1 MRIKLVVNIGRCK
14 WVILDSVVT
23 FFSLGFVYL
32 ANIIIFASLIMIRT
46 MIDNLNKFNRWN
58 NIVGWM
64 VFFVA
69 TLSYLMTME
78 PTASLW
84 DCSEFIATS
93 YKLEVGHPPGA
104 PLFMILARL
113 ASMLAP
119 SPEAVPMMINAMNAV
134 ASGFCI
140 LFLFWT
146 ITHLARRV
154 TITDSTKEMSLSNT
168 ILVLGS
174 GVVGALSYAYTDTFW
189 FSAVEG
195 EVYALSSMFTAL
207 VVWLML
213 KWEEN
218 AHRATSMRWIVF
230 IAYLMG
236 LSIGVHILNLL
247 TIPALVMIYFFRCY
261 EYRSAKDYFLKI
273 CLALVVSLVILG
285 AINGIIIPYTVAL
298 GAVVDTF
305 AVNSLGLP
313 VNVGMVAFVVAVFAL
328 LGYLILFTHKR
339 GYRVLNTLAM
349 AVTVILIGFS
359 SYASVSIRAAANPPM
374 NSNDPSTPHKL
385 LSLLNRDQ
393 YGDRPL
399 LVGPYYSAMPLSL
412 VEPNFDYMSED
423 EYLPTGNYSSKSMMW
438 LNPETGK
445 YEEREIFDGYIYP
458 KEANR
463 ILPRMWY
470 YSRRGNY
477 EEGWVNMVN
486 GHPSVYVE
494 DSTGGSWYEPTA
506 LEDINYFLGYQMG
519 DMFWRYF
526 MWNFVGRQDD
536 NQLQSDAQNR
546 IYLNGGW
553 LSGIDALDKFYVGPR
568 TLLPSEMENNPAHN
582 GYFFLPL
589 LLGLLGLIYQL
600 NVDWR
605 NFFVVSLL
613 FVMMGIALVVYF
625 NTAPDEPRERDYVYA
640 GAFYAFSIWLGL
652 GVMAIGDLLMSLFA
666 RLSKQ
671 GNRVALTASIVAVL
685 MSVSVPVVLA
695 SENWDDHDRS
705 NRYVARDIG
714 RNYLNTV
721 PKNGII
727 INYGDNDTFPLW
739 YCQEVEGVR
748 PDVRIMNSSYLGGE
762 WYIDEMKLAA
772 NEADGVPFTIPSTKY
787 SFVNDWTILAN
798 PIDVLDTDKA
808 RKLRRERRRIDSEG
822 YYQIEYIDISGRKQV
837 LTGTYGDISKKIG
850 ESQKVISEYQPYI
863 EQYISKGDTA
873 SDGFYDVYVP
883 YAVAQITLDAITN
896 DALFMADYDK
906 MEEYWEFNDAI
917 AECDML
923 LSDAIRL
930 FVSDAPMSLAINGG
944 RIYILGEG
952 ETIPVEERQ
961 EDYRMMGKLKSKVDS
976 FFDGLDSDYILA
988 AKRYVIPVD
997 KANVVASGILT
1008 EEEAME
1014 AVDEVYISLG
1024 GKSMLT
1030 KDHLM
1035 MLDLFANF
1043 DWKRPLSFTQAHL
1056 MKDYGIVDYARF
1068 DGYAY
1073 TFVPIYTRYR
1083 AGSETGY
1090 LDADKLYPR
1099 FMGNDAEV
1107 ESLFYGNIAKDGV
1120 LVDHFVR
1127 YNISAARLRENF
1139 ARVATEFLRR
1149 GAEEDIIKAE
1159 ALLDRGIEV
1168 LPSEKIGF
1176 THSNT
1181 MPYLRGYYTIA
1192 NYYLAEAIE
1201 ELEIANKMFEDM
1213 LGISTNVEEGVDKFT
1228 YFYDLSDAASEYHST
1243 AIHRGIDVEEVNPY
1257 LLRSDEL
1264 FAKAEEAYNK
1274 GDILAAEYIKIKGE
1288 WVAYYLQFATY
1299 DSFSMTISD
1308 KLYNAMLDIIET
1320 LDTSHMLA
1328 GSFEWVANGGA
1339 EAGLV
1344 ENPLNF
1350 DNLVYSYLD
1359 AVRSLTP
1366 ADIDDPQMALME
1378 GHICNLFEIYNG
1390 LPLSRIV
1397 SGRNAPAVYI
1407 YELEDFL
1414 SQPAQYDI
1422 LNIYGKIQ

>member
-1 MRIKLVVNIGRCK
+1 
-14 WVILDSVVT
+14 
-23 FFSLGFVYL
+23 
-32 ANIIIFASLIMIRT
+32 
-46 MIDNLNKFNRWN
+46 MIDDMNRFKRWN
-58 NIVGWM
+58 NIVGWA
-64 VFFVA
+64 VFFIA
-69 TLSYLMTME
+69 TLSYLLTME
-78 PTASLW
+78 PTTSLW

-104 PLFMILARL
+104 PLFMMLARL

-119 SPEAVPMMINAMNAV
+119 SPESVPMMINAMNAV

-146 ITHLARRV
+146 ITHLARR
-154 TITDSTKEMSLSNT
+154 ITGAGSGEQMSLSNMV
-168 ILVLGS
+168 LVLGA
-174 GVVGALSYAYTDTFW
+174 GAVGALSYAYTDTFW

-247 TIPALVMIYFFRCY
+247 TIPALVMIYFFRRY

-285 AINGIIIPYTVAL
+285 AINGVIIPYTVAL
-298 GAVVDTF
+298 GAAVDTF
-305 AVNSLGLP
+305 AVNTLGLP
-313 VNVGMVAFVVAVFAL
+313 VNVGMVVFVVAVFAL

-339 GYRVLNTLAM
+339 GYRVLNTITM

-393 YGDRPL
+393 YGNRPL
-399 LVGPYYSAMPLSL
+399 LVGPYYSAMPLPL
-412 VEPNFDYMSED
+412 VEPNYDYTSED
-423 EYLPTGNYSSKSMMW
+423 EYLPTGNYSAKSMMW
-438 LNPETGK
+438 LNPKTGK

-470 YSRRGNY
+470 YSRRANY
-477 EEGWVNMVN
+477 EDGWIDMKD
-486 GHPSVYVE
+486 GHASVLVE
-494 DSTGGSWYEPTA
+494 SEEAGNWYEPTA
-506 LEDINYFLGYQMG
+506 MEDINFFLSYQMG

-536 NQLQSDAQNR
+536 NQLQSDAHNG

-553 LSGIDALDKFYVGPR
+553 LSGIDALDKYYVGPR
-568 TLLPSEMENNPAHN
+568 TMLPSEAENNPAHN
-582 GYFFLPL
+582 AYFFLPL

-605 NFFVVSLL
+605 NFLVVSLL
-613 FVMMGIALVVYF
+613 FVMMGVALVVYF

-652 GVMAIGDLLMSLFA
+652 GVMAIGDIFISLVK
-666 RLSKQ
+666 RLFKQ
-671 GNRVALTASIVAVL
+671 SNRVVLSASVVAVL

-695 SENWDDHDRS
+695 TENWDDHDRS
-705 NRYVARDIG
+705 DRYVARDIG

-772 NEADGVPFTIPSTKY
+772 NEADGVPFTIPTEKY
-787 SFVNDWTILAN
+787 SFVNDWTLIAN

-808 RKLRRERRRIDSEG
+808 RKLRAERRRIESEG
-822 YYQIEYIDISGRKQV
+822 YYQIAYVDIWGRESV
-837 LTGTYGDISKKIG
+837 LAGTYNDISKMIG
-850 ESQKVISEYQPYI
+850 ESQQIMSEYQPYL
-863 EQYISKGDTA
+863 EQYISQGDTT
-873 SDGFYDVYVP
+873 SEDFYGVYRE
-883 YAVAQITLDAITN
+883 YMKAQSILDAIVS
-896 DALFMADYDK
+896 DDIFMEDYDV
-906 MEEYWEFNDAI
+906 MEAYWMYNDEI

-930 FVSDAPMSLAINGG
+930 FISDEPMRLAINAG
-944 RIYILGEG
+944 RLYVLGEG
-952 ETIPVEERQ
+952 DTIPIDERA
-961 EDYRMMGKLKSKVDS
+961 EDYRIVGKLKSKVDS
-976 FFDGLDSDYILA
+976 YFDGLDSDYILA
-988 AKRYVIPVD
+988 ARNYVIPVN
-997 KANVVASGILT
+997 KENVLASGLLDENEI
-1008 EEEAME
+1008 EYAD
-1014 AVDEVYISLG
+1014 DEVYISLG

-1083 AGSETGY
+1083 SGSETGY
-1090 LDADKLYPR
+1090 LDADKLYPL
-1099 FMGNDAEV
+1099 FMGNDKSV
-1107 ESLFYGNIAKDGV
+1107 EPLYFGNIAKEGV

-1127 YNISAARLRENF
+1127 YNISASRTRENF

-1149 GAEEDIIKAE
+1149 GAEEDIVKAE
-1159 ALLDRGIEV
+1159 QLLDRGLAV

-1176 THSNT
+1176 SHSNT
-1181 MPYLRGYYTIA
+1181 MPYIRGYYTVA
-1192 NYYLAEAIE
+1192 NYYLTGAIE
-1201 ELEIANKMFEDM
+1201 ELDAASQMLESMLEIE
-1213 LGISTNVEEGVDKFT
+1213 IPIEEGLDNFA
-1228 YFYDLSDAASEYHST
+1228 YFYTLSDAVAQYHPMAKEQGCDLT
-1243 AIHRGIDVEEVNPY
+1243 EVDS
-1257 LLRSDEL
+1257 LLNRSDK
-1264 FAKAEEAYNK
+1264 FYAKAEEGYNK
-1274 GDILAAEYIKIKGE
+1274 GDKLAAEYIKNRGE

-1320 LDTSHMLA
+1320 LDATHMYA
-1328 GSFEWVANGGA
+1328 GSFEWVANGGD

-1344 ENPLNF
+1344 KNPLNF
-1350 DNLVYSYLD
+1350 DSLVTSYLN
-1359 AVRSLTP
+1359 AMRELTP
-1366 ADIDDPQMALME
+1366 SDIDDPQMALME
-1378 GHICNLFEIYNG
+1378 GHICNIFEIYDG
-1390 LPLSRIV
+1390 LPLGRIV
-1397 SGRNAPAVYI
+1397 NGRNDFAEYAF
-1407 YELEDFL
+1407 EMEDFL

-1422 LNIYGKIQ
+1422 LSIYGKI

>member
-1 MRIKLVVNIGRCK
+1 
-14 WVILDSVVT
+14 
-23 FFSLGFVYL
+23 
-32 ANIIIFASLIMIRT
+32 
-46 MIDNLNKFNRWN
+46 MIDSLNRFNRWN
-58 NIVGWM
+58 NIIGWV

-69 TLSYLMTME
+69 SLTYLLTME

-113 ASMLAP
+113 ASLFAP
-119 SPEAVPMMINAMNAV
+119 SPESVPMMINAMNSI

-146 ITHLARRV
+146 ITHLARRM
-154 TITDSTKEMSLSNT
+154 TTTANEPMSLNKM

-247 TIPALVMIYFFRCY
+247 TIPALVMIYFFRKY
-261 EYRSAKDYFLKI
+261 EYRTAKDYFVKMVV
-273 CLALVVSLVILG
+273 ALLVSVVILG
-285 AINGIIIPYTVAL
+285 VINGIIIPYTVAL
-298 GAVVDTF
+298 GAAVDTF
-305 AVNSLGLP
+305 AVNTLGLP
-313 VNVGMVAFVVAVFAL
+313 VNVGMVAFTLALFAA
-328 LGYLILFTHKR
+328 LGYLVLFTHKR
-339 GYRVLNTLAM
+339 GYRVLNTVTM
-349 AVTVILIGFS
+349 AVMVILIGFS

-393 YGDRPL
+393 YGNRPL
-399 LVGPYYSAMPLSL
+399 LVGPYYSAMPLRM
-412 VEPNFDYMSED
+412 VEPNYDYMSDD
-423 EYLPTGNYSSKSMMW
+423 EYIPTGDYDSKSVMW

-445 YEEREIFDGYIYP
+445 YEQREFFNGYKFP
-458 KEANR
+458 SEANR
-463 ILPRMWY
+463 LLPRMWH
-470 YSRRGNY
+470 YSRKDSY
-477 EEGWVNMVN
+477 EQSWVNLVN

-494 DSTGGSWYEPTA
+494 DSEGGAWYEHTA

-536 NQLQSDAQNR
+536 NQLQSDAENR
-546 IYLNGGW
+546 IYLHGGW
-553 LSGIDALDKFYVGPR
+553 LSGIDAIDKFYVGPR
-568 TLLPSEMENNPAHN
+568 TMLPSEAENNPAHN

-589 LLGLLGLIYQL
+589 LLGLLGMIYQL

-605 NFFVVSLL
+605 NFIVVALL

-652 GVMAIGDLLMSLFA
+652 GVMAIGDLLQSLVDRYA
-666 RLSKQ
+666 KGNHRLTM
-671 GNRVALTASIVAVL
+671 TAAAVAVL

-695 SENWDDHDRS
+695 TENWDDHDRS
-705 NRYVARDIG
+705 GRYMARDIG
-714 RNYLNTV
+714 RNYLNSV
-721 PKNGII
+721 PKNSII

-748 PDVRIMNSSYLGGE
+748 TDVRVMNSSYLGGE

-772 NEADGVPFTIPSTKY
+772 NDAEGVPFSIPTEKY
-787 SFVNDWTILAN
+787 SFVNDWTLIAN
-798 PIDVLDTDKA
+798 PVDVIDNDKA
-808 RKLRRERRRIDSEG
+808 RRLRAERRRIESEG
-822 YYQIEYIDISGRKQV
+822 YYYIDYTDLSGRKQS
-837 LTGTYGDISKKIG
+837 LSGGYSTISKKIS
-850 ESQKVISEYQPYI
+850 ECQSTMSEYKPYI
-863 EQYISKGDTA
+863 EEFISRGDTS
-873 SDGFYDVYVP
+873 SDNFYDVYVP
-883 YAVAQITLDAITN
+883 YVMAQDLFDAILAN
-896 DALFMADYDK
+896 EEFMADYEK
-906 MEEYWEFNDAI
+906 MEEYWLYNDAI

-930 FVSDAPMSLAINGG
+930 FVSDEPMSLAINGG
-944 RIYILGEG
+944 RIHLLAAGES
-952 ETIPVEERQ
+952 IPVAERMD
-961 EDYRMMGKLKSKVDS
+961 DYRMVGKLKTKVDS
-976 FFDGLDSDYILA
+976 SFDGLDSDYILA
-988 AKRYVIPVD
+988 AKRYVIPVN
-997 KANVVASGILT
+997 KENVVASGLLT
-1008 EEEAME
+1008 EEEVE
-1014 AVDEVYISLG
+1014 NAVDEVYITLG
-1024 GKSMLT
+1024 GKSLLT

-1035 MLDLFANF
+1035 MLDLFAHF

-1083 AGSETGY
+1083 SGSEAGY
-1090 LDADKLYPR
+1090 LDADRLYPMY
-1099 FMGNDAEV
+1099 MGNDPEV
-1107 ESLFYGNIAKDGV
+1107 EPFYFGNLADEDV
-1120 LVDHFVR
+1120 LVDYFYR
-1127 YNISAARLRENF
+1127 FNITTSRLRENF

-1149 GAEEDIIKAE
+1149 GGEESIIKAE
-1159 ALLDRGIEV
+1159 ELLDRGIEV
-1168 LPSEKIGF
+1168 LPSKKIGY

-1181 MPYLRGYYTIA
+1181 QPYIRGYYTVA
-1192 NYYLAEAIE
+1192 NYYLEKSIE
-1201 ELEIANKMFEDM
+1201 ELEVANEMFAQM
-1213 LGISTNVEEGVDKFT
+1213 LGIDTSVVDGGDKFS
-1228 YFYDLSDAASEYHST
+1228 YFYDLSDAAAEYQAT
-1243 AIHRGIDVEEVNPY
+1243 AIHRGLDVEEVNKH

-1264 FAKAEEAYNK
+1264 FMRAEECYGK
-1274 GDILAAEYIKIKGE
+1274 GDRLAAEYIKIRGE
-1288 WVAYYLQFATY
+1288 WVAYYLQYATY
-1299 DSFSMTISD
+1299 DSFSMAISEE
-1308 KLYNAMLDIIET
+1308 LYNAMLDIIET
-1320 LDTSHMLA
+1320 LDTSHLLA
-1328 GSFEWVANGGA
+1328 GSFEWVANGAA
-1339 EAGLV
+1339 EDALV

-1350 DNLVYSYLD
+1350 DALVSNYLK
-1359 AVRSLTP
+1359 AIARLTP
-1366 ADIDDPQMALME
+1366 SDIDDPAMALVE
-1378 GHICNLFEIYNG
+1378 GHICNLFEIYDG

-1397 SGRNAPAVYI
+1397 GGRSAHADYG
-1407 YELEDFL
+1407 YDLEEYL
-1414 SQPAQYDI
+1414 SQDAQYQI
-1422 LNIYGKIQ
+1422 LQIYGKVQ

>member
-1 MRIKLVVNIGRCK
+1 
-14 WVILDSVVT
+14 
-23 FFSLGFVYL
+23 
-32 ANIIIFASLIMIRT
+32 MIENMNR
-46 MIDNLNKFNRWN
+46 FNRWN

-69 TLSYLMTME
+69 SLSYLLTME
-78 PTASLW
+78 PTTSLW

-104 PLFMILARL
+104 PLFMMLARL

-119 SPEAVPMMINAMNAV
+119 SPESVPMMINAMNAI

-146 ITHLARRV
+146 ITHLARRM
-154 TITDSTKEMSLSNT
+154 TTTDSGEQMSLSHT
-168 ILVLGS
+168 IMVLGA
-174 GVVGALSYAYTDTFW
+174 GAVGALSYAYTDTFW

-218 AHRATSMRWIVF
+218 AHRSTSMRWIVF

-247 TIPALVMIYFFRCY
+247 TIPALVMIYFFRSY
-261 EYRSAKDYFLKI
+261 EYRSVKDYLLKI

-298 GAVVDTF
+298 GAAVDTF
-305 AVNSLGLP
+305 AVNTLGLP
-313 VNVGMVAFVVAVFAL
+313 VNVGMVVFVVAVFAL
-328 LGYLILFTHKR
+328 LGYLIIFTHKR
-339 GYRVLNTLAM
+339 GYRVFNTIAM

-393 YGDRPL
+393 YGNRPL
-399 LVGPYYSAMPLSL
+399 LVGPYYSAVPLPL
-412 VEPNFDYMSED
+412 VEPNFDYTSED
-423 EYLPTGNYSSKSMMW
+423 EYLPTGNYSAKSTMW

-445 YEEREIFDGYIYP
+445 YEVREVFDGYIYP
-458 KEANR
+458 KEANH

-470 YSRRGNY
+470 FSRRDNY
-477 EEGWVNMVN
+477 EDGWVNMAE
-486 GHPSVYVE
+486 GHPSVFRE
-494 DSTGGSWYEPTA
+494 SDEAGNWYEHTA
-506 LEDINYFLGYQMG
+506 LEDVNYFLSYQMG

-536 NQLQSDAQNR
+536 SQLQSDGHNG

-553 LSGIDALDKFYVGPR
+553 LSGIDGLDKFYVGPR
-568 TLLPSEMENNPAHN
+568 TLLPSDMENNPAHN
-582 GYFFLPL
+582 AYYFLPL

-605 NFFVVSLL
+605 NFLVVSLL

-640 GAFYAFSIWLGL
+640 GAFYAFSIWIGL
-652 GVMAIGDLLMSLFA
+652 GVMAIGDLLLSLFK
-666 RLSKQ
+666 RLSTN
-671 GNRVALTASIVAVL
+671 GGRAVVTASVVAVV
-685 MSVSVPVVLA
+685 MSASVPVVLA
-695 SENWDDHDRS
+695 TENWDDHDRS
-705 NRYVARDIG
+705 DRYVARDIG

-748 PDVRIMNSSYLGGE
+748 PDVRVMNSSYLGGE

-772 NEADGVPFTIPSTKY
+772 NEADGVPFTIPSSKY
-787 SFVNDWTILAN
+787 SFVNDWTLIMN
-798 PIDVLDTDKA
+798 PIDVLDNTKA
-808 RKLRRERRRIDSEG
+808 RQLRQERRRIESEG
-822 YYQIEYIDISGRKQV
+822 YYQIEYVDLAGRRQV
-837 LTGTYGDISKKIG
+837 LAGTYSDISKQIG
-850 ESQKVISEYQPYI
+850 DNQQLIAEYQPYL
-863 EQYISKGDTA
+863 ERYIDSGDT
-873 SDGFYDVYVP
+873 SSEGFYQVYAT
-883 YAVAQITLDAITN
+883 YAMAQSIMDAIVN
-896 DALFMADYDK
+896 DAAFMKDYDA
-906 MEEYWEFNDAI
+906 MEAYWEYNDEI
-917 AECDML
+917 AKCDML

-930 FVSDAPMSLAINGG
+930 FVSDEPLSLVINSN
-944 RIYILGEG
+944 RICLLGEG
-952 ETIPVEERQ
+952 ETIPVEQRA
-961 EDYRMMGKLKSKVDS
+961 EDYRMVGKLKSKADS
-976 FFDGLDSDYILA
+976 YFDGVESNYILSA
-988 AKRYVIPVD
+988 RNYVIPVNKD
-997 KANVVASGILT
+997 NVLASGLLSQ
-1008 EEEAME
+1008 EEIERVE
-1014 AVDEVYISLG
+1014 DEVTISLS
-1024 GKSMLT
+1024 GKSLLT

-1035 MLDLFANF
+1035 MLDLFAHF

-1083 AGSETGY
+1083 SGSETGY

-1107 ESLFYGNIAKDGV
+1107 EPLYFGNIAKEGV

-1127 YNISAARLRENF
+1127 YNVSASRTRENF

-1149 GAEEDIIKAE
+1149 GAEEDVVKAE
-1159 ALLDRGIEV
+1159 ELLDRGIEV
-1168 LPSEKIGF
+1168 LPSKKIGF
-1176 THSNT
+1176 SHSNT
-1181 MPYLRGYYTIA
+1181 MPYIRGYYTVA
-1192 NYYLAEAIE
+1192 NYYLNAAIA
-1201 ELEIANKMFEDM
+1201 ELEQACQLFNKM
-1213 LGISTNVEEGVDKFT
+1213 LGSDIAIQDEGDNFA
-1228 YFYDLSDAASEYHST
+1228 YFYSLSEAVAELNKQAVAQGRDLA
-1243 AIHRGIDVEEVNPY
+1243 EVAPY
-1257 LLRSDEL
+1257 LVRSDEL
-1264 FAKAEEAYNK
+1264 FTKAEEDYNK
-1274 GDILAAEYIKIKGE
+1274 GDRLAAEYIKSRGE

-1299 DSFSMTISD
+1299 ENFSMTISD

-1320 LDTSHMLA
+1320 LDTTHMLA
-1328 GSFEWVANGGA
+1328 GSFDWVANGGE

-1344 ENPLNF
+1344 ALPLNF
-1350 DNLVYSYLD
+1350 DALAHSYLS
-1359 AVRSLTP
+1359 AMAKLTP
-1366 ADIDDPQMALME
+1366 SDIDDPQMALME
-1378 GHICNLFEIYNG
+1378 GHICNIFEIYDK
-1390 LPLSRIV
+1390 LPL
-1397 SGRNAPAVYI
+1397 GRVVNGQGDYAEYA
-1407 YELEDFL
+1407 LEMEEFL

-1422 LNIYGKIQ
+1422 LTIYGKI

>member
-1 MRIKLVVNIGRCK
+1 
-14 WVILDSVVT
+14 
-23 FFSLGFVYL
+23 
-32 ANIIIFASLIMIRT
+32 MIE
-46 MIDNLNKFNRWN
+46 NLNRFNRWN
-58 NIVGWM
+58 NVVGWM

-69 TLSYLMTME
+69 TLSYLLTME
-78 PTASLW
+78 PATSLW

-104 PLFMILARL
+104 PLFMMLARL

-119 SPEAVPMMINAMNAV
+119 SPESVPMMINAMNAV

-146 ITHLARRV
+146 ITHLARRI
-154 TITDSTKEMSLSNT
+154 ITSGNGEQMSLSNA
-168 ILVLGS
+168 ILVLGA
-174 GVVGALSYAYTDTFW
+174 GAVGALSYAYTDTFW

-218 AHRATSMRWIVF
+218 AHRSTSMRWIVF

-247 TIPALVMIYFFRCY
+247 TIPALVMIYFFRRY

-285 AINGIIIPYTVAL
+285 AINGVIIPYTVAL
-298 GAVVDTF
+298 GAAVDTF
-305 AVNSLGLP
+305 AVNTLGLP
-313 VNVGMVAFVVAVFAL
+313 VNVGMVLFVVAVFAL

-339 GYRVLNTLAM
+339 GYRVLNTITM
-349 AVTVILIGFS
+349 AITVILIGFS

-393 YGDRPL
+393 YGARPL
-399 LVGPYYSAMPLSL
+399 LVGPYYSAMPLPL
-412 VEPNFDYMSED
+412 VEPNYDYTSED
-423 EYLPTGNYSSKSMMW
+423 EYLPTGNYSAKDMMW

-445 YEEREIFDGYIYP
+445 YEKREIFDGYLYSD
-458 KEANR
+458 EANH

-470 YSRRGNY
+470 YSRKSNY
-477 EEGWVNMVN
+477 EDGWVKMVD

-494 DSTGGSWYEPTA
+494 DSEGGAWYEPTA
-506 LEDINYFLGYQMG
+506 MEDVNYFLSYQMG

-536 NQLQSDAQNR
+536 NQLQSDAHNG

-553 LSGIDALDKFYVGPR
+553 LSGIDAIDKYYVGPR
-568 TLLPSEMENNPAHN
+568 TLLPSEMEDNPAHN
-582 GYFFLPL
+582 AYFFLPL
-589 LLGLLGLIYQL
+589 LLGLLGLVYQL

-652 GVMAIGDLLMSLFA
+652 GVMAIGDVFISLVK
-666 RLSKQ
+666 RLFKA
-671 GNRVALTASIVAVL
+671 GNKATLTASVLAVL

-695 SENWDDHDRS
+695 TENWDDHDRS
-705 NRYVARDIG
+705 DRYVARDIG

-721 PKNGII
+721 PENGII

-787 SFVNDWTILAN
+787 SFVNDWTLIAN

-808 RKLRRERRRIDSEG
+808 RRLRAERRRIDSEG
-822 YYQIEYIDISGRKQV
+822 YYQIEYIDLSGRKQV
-837 LTGTYGDISKKIG
+837 LAGTYNDISQKIG
-850 ESQKVISEYQPYI
+850 ESQQTMMEYQPYI
-863 EQYISKGDTA
+863 EQYISQGDTS
-873 SDGFYDVYVP
+873 SDGFYDVYIP
-883 YAVAQITLDAITN
+883 YAVAQSILDAIVG
-896 DALFMADYDK
+896 DEIFMEDYDR
-906 MEEYWEFNDAI
+906 MEEYWEYNDAI
-917 AECDML
+917 AGCDML

-930 FVSDAPMSLAINGG
+930 FVSDEPMSLAINGG
-944 RIYILGEG
+944 RLCILGEG
-952 ETIPVEERQ
+952 EAIPVAERE
-961 EDYRMMGKLKSKVDS
+961 EDYRMVGKLKTKVDS
-976 FFDGLDSDYILA
+976 HFDGLDSDYILSA
-988 AKRYVIPVD
+988 GRYVIPVNKD
-997 KANVVASGILT
+997 NVVASGLLDEVDI
-1008 EEEAME
+1008 ERAE
-1014 AVDEVYISLG
+1014 DEVYISLD
-1024 GKSMLT
+1024 GKTMLT

-1083 AGSETGY
+1083 SGSETGY
-1090 LDADKLYPR
+1090 LDADKLYSLY
-1099 FMGNDAEV
+1099 MGNDEEV
-1107 ESLFYGNIAKDGV
+1107 EPLYFGNIAGEGV

-1127 YNISAARLRENF
+1127 YNISASRVRENF

-1149 GAEEDIIKAE
+1149 GAEEDIVKAE
-1159 ALLDRGIEV
+1159 QLLDRGLEV
-1168 LPSEKIGF
+1168 LPSNKIGF
-1176 THSNT
+1176 SHSNT
-1181 MPYLRGYYTIA
+1181 MPYIRGYYTIA
-1192 NYYLAEAIE
+1192 NYYLGEAIE
-1201 ELEIANKMFEDM
+1201 ELEVANAMFEDM
-1213 LGISTNVEEGVDKFT
+1213 LDMKVSIEEGADKFA
-1228 YFYDLSDAASEYHST
+1228 YFYDLSDAAAEYHST
-1243 AIHRGIDVEEVNPY
+1243 ATHRGLNLEEVNPY
-1257 LLRSDEL
+1257 LLRSDNL
-1264 FAKAEEAYNK
+1264 FAKAEEDYNK
-1274 GDILAAEYIKIKGE
+1274 GDKLAAEYIKMKGE

-1299 DSFSMTISD
+1299 ESFSMVISD
-1308 KLYNAMLDIIET
+1308 KLYNAMLDIIEA
-1320 LDTSHMLA
+1320 LDTTHMLA
-1328 GSFEWVANGGA
+1328 GSFDWVANGGA
-1339 EAGLV
+1339 ETELV
-1344 ENPLNF
+1344 DKPLNF
-1350 DNLVYSYLD
+1350 DKLVQSYLS
-1359 AVRSLTP
+1359 AVNYLTP
-1366 ADIDDPQMALME
+1366 KSVDDPQMALME
-1378 GHICNLFEIYNG
+1378 GHICNLFEIYNS
-1390 LPLSRIV
+1390 LPLGRIV
-1397 SGRNAPAVYI
+1397 GDRTVPAEYI

-1414 SQPAQYDI
+1414 SQPSQYEI
-1422 LNIYGKIQ
+1422 LSIYGKIQ